1 MNRFSTEKQN
11 NNRNGGLGILG
22 RGKSMRKGMEARGIK
37 CSEKSGKFD
46 VTGLESHQKECKVP
60 RGRPGR
66 GGLEREMG
74 LANEGP

>member
-11 NNRNGGLGILG
+11 NRNEGIGILG
-22 RGKSMRKGMEARGIK
+22 RGKSMRKGMEARGTK
-37 CSEKSGKFD
+37 CSEKTGKFD
-46 VTGLESHQKECKVP
+46 VTGLESPQKECKVP

-66 GGLEREMG
+66 GGQEREMG

>member
-1 MNRFSTEKQN
+1 
-11 NNRNGGLGILG
+11 
-22 RGKSMRKGMEARGIK
+22 MRKGMEARGIK